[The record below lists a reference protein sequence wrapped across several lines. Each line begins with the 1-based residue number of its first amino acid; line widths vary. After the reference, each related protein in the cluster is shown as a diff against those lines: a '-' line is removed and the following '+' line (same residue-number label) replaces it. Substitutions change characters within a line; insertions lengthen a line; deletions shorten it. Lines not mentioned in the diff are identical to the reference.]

1 MTRRVA
7 PESRPAELLAA
18 GLAQLRAKGSATT
31 VEDVTRAAGTAK
43 GSFYRYFDS
52 WDDFL
57 DAVREQTYDEWLAA
71 AAPLDGVAGAD
82 DFWARL
88 EGEVGRFVDFLDE
101 LGPAHDVLFHGTS
114 PTGDRRAIA
123 VVEDLFAVGRAAGG
137 VRPEVDG
144 ERAAAFTFAVVHAA
158 GDRVVAGDDRDA
170 AVTEAIAFLRGALA

>member
-101 LGPAHDVLFHGTS
+101 LGPAHVDTS
-114 PTGDRRAIA
+114 PATS
-123 VVEDLFAVGRAAGG
+123 VGQNGG
-137 VRPEVDG
+137 IDHFGFTLVDQNQL
-144 ERAAAFTFAVVHAA
+144 
-158 GDRVVAGDDRDA
+158 DA
-170 AVTEAIAFLRGALA
+170 AVTAVIAAGGTLLRTDELAPGWPTAFLRDPDGYAFQL